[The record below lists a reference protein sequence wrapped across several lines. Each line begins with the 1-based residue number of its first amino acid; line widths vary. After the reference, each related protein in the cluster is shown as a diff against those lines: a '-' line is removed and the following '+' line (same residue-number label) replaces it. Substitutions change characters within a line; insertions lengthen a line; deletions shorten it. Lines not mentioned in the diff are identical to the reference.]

1 MASDSRPLSPH
12 LQIYKMP
19 MAGLMSITHRATGVF
34 LSLGTLALACFFL
47 SAAAGPEAFAS
58 AQSCWNSW
66 IGKLLM
72 LGWAVS
78 LYYHLGNGI
87 RHLIWDAGHGLEID
101 QVNRSGI
108 FNLVFTAV
116 ATIATVIAA
125 LV

>member
-34 LSLGTLALACFFL
+34 LSLGTIALACFFL
-47 SAAAGPEAFAS
+47 AAAAGPEAFAN

-72 LGWAVS
+72 FGWAVS

-87 RHLIWDAGHGLEID
+87 RHLIWDAGYGLEID

-116 ATIATVIAA
+116 ATVITVIAA